1 MKLRNRILECEENR
15 NVFLT
20 YNFKNRKVR
29 INYAESTLNSSIK
42 INNQTFKTIKMK
54 WEELKE

>member
-42 INNQTFKTIKMK
+42 INNQTSKTIKMK

>member
-15 NVFLT
+15 SVFLT

>member
-1 MKLRNRILECEENR
+1 MKLRNRILECEVNR

>member
-1 MKLRNRILECEENR
+1 MKLRNIILECEENR

-42 INNQTFKTIKMK
+42 INNQTSKTIKMK